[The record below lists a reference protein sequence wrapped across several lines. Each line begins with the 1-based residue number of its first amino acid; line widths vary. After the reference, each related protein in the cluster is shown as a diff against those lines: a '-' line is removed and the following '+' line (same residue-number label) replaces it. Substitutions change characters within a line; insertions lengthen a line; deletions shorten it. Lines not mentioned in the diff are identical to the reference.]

1 MENKSTYRSFMDS
14 PYFSIKHTNYFDVY
28 DKLLTK
34 FIGETITFVEIGILD
49 GGSLF
54 MWRDFLGKN
63 ARIIGVDLNPEAT
76 KWREHGF
83 EIFIGDQSSSQFWV
97 DFFGEIGDIHVL
109 LDDGG
114 HRNDQQIITTRSAL
128 PHILDGGLIIIED
141 TQTSF
146 MKFESFR
153 KYSFVSFLKD
163 KIKSLNARS
172 DELDIKKDV
181 FSNSVHSI
189 EFFTGICVLH
199 VNRSLSTSTQR
210 IENSGSRNNATDFR
224 YTSDGAIQSFLR
236 ASYDWISWDYLSDN
250 RIKKYP
256 RIGKF
261 LQVRLVRGIIRF
273 VIIPIRFANYL
284 LLELFNLYNLKK
296 RSRSLKDR

>member
-1 MENKSTYRSFMDS
+1 MNHSSTFKSFSNS

-34 FIGETITFVEIGILD
+34 FVGETITFVEIGILD

-83 EIFIGDQSSSQFWV
+83 EIFIGDQSSSSFWV

-114 HRNDQQIITTRSAL
+114 HRNDQQIITTRSVL
-128 PHILDGGLIIIED
+128 PHILDDGLIIIED

-163 KIKSLNARS
+163 KISSLNARS
-172 DELDIKKDV
+172 DELSIKKDV
-181 FSNSVHSI
+181 FSNSVYSI

-199 VNRSLSTSTQR
+199 VNQSLSTSTQR
-210 IENSGSRNNATDFR
+210 IENSGSRNSATDFR
-224 YTSDGAIQSFLR
+224 YTSDGVIQSFLR
-236 ASYDWISWDYLSDN
+236 ASYDWISWDYLSDR
-250 RIKKYP
+250 RIEKYP

-261 LQVRLVRGIIRF
+261 LQVRLVRRIIRF
-273 VIIPIRFANYL
+273 FIIPIRFANYL
-284 LLELFNLYNLKK
+284 LLKFYNLYNLKK
-296 RSRSLKDR
+296 LSRPLIDP